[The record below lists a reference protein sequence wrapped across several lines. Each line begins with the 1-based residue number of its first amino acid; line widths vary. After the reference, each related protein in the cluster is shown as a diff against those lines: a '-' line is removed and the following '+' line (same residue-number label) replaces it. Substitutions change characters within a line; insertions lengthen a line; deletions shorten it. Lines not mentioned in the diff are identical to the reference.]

1 MTGKPTLDLEVGVH
15 RTPLTGANT
24 LEETALV
31 LGKGC
36 DSSLGKASAAP
47 VAFGERKELGTVVH
61 DSRIADIY
69 PHCQRISI
77 RKTESADLRHII
89 RMEKYETLLT
99 IIAERRSTL
108 GLSERALCIKA
119 GLKPDAVR
127 TIRRGNAPKP
137 ETLAALANT
146 LGVLPSVLSDA
157 AVNVNENPSL
167 EKQDDVN
174 LDIQFRDLLSKMTG
188 SEKLKALEILEILIR
203 PDGE

>member
-36 DSSLGKASAAP
+36 DPSLGKAGAAP
-47 VAFGERKELGTVVH
+47 VAFGERKELGTVIH
-61 DSRIADIY
+61 EARIADIY

-77 RKTESADLRHII
+77 RKTESAELRHII
-89 RMEKYETLLT
+89 RMDRYATLLT
-99 IIAERRSTL
+99 IIAERRNAL

-119 GLKPDAVR
+119 GLTVDSVR
-127 TIRRGNAPKP
+127 TIRRGNSPKP
-137 ETLAALANT
+137 ETLAALAGV
-146 LGVLPSVLSDA
+146 LGVSPSVLSDA
-157 AVNVNENPSL
+157 AINSADNAPIEIS
-167 EKQDDVN
+167 DDAN
-174 LDIQFRDLLSKMTG
+174 LDAQFKDILSKMTN

-203 PDGE
+203 PEIE